1 MTPEEQLDAL
11 YSQEDVFPQYY
22 MDVAAIP
29 SSGEVQIKGK
39 LPIGVDHGISA
50 QVCRTPVIA
59 PKCNE
64 NLHKILGPGG
74 KINHLPNMFLAMA
87 QDANENQLPS
97 ATLIVGLCDD
107 DTTGVLP
114 GQYICQLWLVIHRMS
129 DEKKVEENVPVPG
142 QQ

>member
-11 YSQEDVFPQYY
+11 YSQEDIFPEYY
-22 MDVAAIP
+22 MDVKELP
-29 SSGEVQIKGK
+29 ESGEVRITGK

-64 NLHKILGPGG
+64 NLHKILGPNG

-87 QDANENQLPS
+87 QEANEQKLPS
-97 ATLIVGLCDD
+97 STLVVGLCDD
-107 DTTGVLP
+107 NTTGVLP
-114 GQYICQLWLVIHRMS
+114 GQYVYQLWLVIHRMS